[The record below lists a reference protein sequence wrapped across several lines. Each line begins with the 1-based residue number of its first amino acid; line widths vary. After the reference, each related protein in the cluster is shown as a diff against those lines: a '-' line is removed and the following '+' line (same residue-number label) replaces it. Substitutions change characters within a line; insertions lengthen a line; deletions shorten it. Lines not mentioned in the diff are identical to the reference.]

1 MYVLCCTLNP
11 LSNVAFSEST
21 LKVILI
27 GNSAEVLTVGSYKSK
42 NIFDGKKLQV
52 KLNIESITHLLGN
65 LKQSNTKSNIMAEIL
80 NQYVLNCDSALKI
93 LSFLQI

>member
-11 LSNVAFSEST
+11 LSNVAFSDST

-52 KLNIESITHLLGN
+52 KLNIKYNYTFAWEFKTIKH
-65 LKQSNTKSNIMAEIL
+65 
-80 NQYVLNCDSALKI
+80 KI
-93 LSFLQI
+93 KYNG